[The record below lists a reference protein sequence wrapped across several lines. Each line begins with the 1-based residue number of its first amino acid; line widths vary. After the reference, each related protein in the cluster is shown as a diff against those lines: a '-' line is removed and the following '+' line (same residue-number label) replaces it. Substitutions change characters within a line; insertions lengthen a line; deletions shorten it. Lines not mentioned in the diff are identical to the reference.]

1 MRKTNVIPAVVL
13 ASALTSASAL
23 ASAPPA
29 ATMRAEPEAYVQQAF
44 SLEEMNC
51 ISSDVQAREPE
62 PATQE
67 GRAVDGLTIARES
80 GGGTNGIPCR
90 AKGPNPPSRRS

>member
-1 MRKTNVIPAVVL
+1 MRKTNAIPVVVF
-13 ASALTSASAL
+13 ASLLTSASAL

-29 ATMRAEPEAYVQQAF
+29 ATMRGAPEVYVRQAF

-51 ISSDVQAREPE
+51 ISSDVQARTPE
-62 PATQE
+62 PSADG

-90 AKGPNPPSRRS
+90 AKGPPSPQRS